1 MKEKNKN
8 IDPTTKEIIDVMKN
22 GMGEK
27 MIVEYFIGLNSDS
40 EVKLTSIGY
49 VKDMKSE
56 YKNEFFDEIYED
68 ENGRSID
75 LRIYENKPT
84 DEEMFNLSEYW
95 SELQFKFKKEVMPY
109 FVIA

>member
-8 IDPTTKEIIDVMKN
+8 IDPTTKEIIDIMKN

-27 MIVEYFIGLNSDS
+27 IIVEFFLNNYKDK
-40 EVKLTSIGY
+40 EAKVTPIGY
-49 VKDMKSE
+49 VKDMESE

-68 ENGRSID
+68 ENGCIID

-95 SELQFKFKKEVMPY
+95 SELHFKFKKEVLPY